1 MELMDMLI
9 QDVFRY
15 FGEDL
20 KRVEECMER
29 HLQTDVDLI
38 IEVVH
43 HLVGS
48 GGKRF
53 RPLLLLATSGL
64 CGYKGERRYSMSAM
78 IEFIHTAT
86 LLHDDVV
93 DRAETRRG
101 KVSANNIW
109 GNAASV
115 LVGDFLYSRSFKLM
129 TDDSN
134 LAIMKLI
141 STTTNTM
148 AEGELFQLARSGD
161 IGISEKE
168 YLSLIEKKTSILIA
182 AACAVGTILADAPV
196 AKIEALT
203 RFGMRIGSAF
213 QITDDTLDY
222 VAKEEEFGKVT
233 GKDLEEGKITL
244 PLIHALKRCSREEK
258 EMIKRSLGKTTGE
271 DQARGDIMTLVNRYG
286 GIAYALEKARSF
298 VDEGK
303 NILMGFDDSDAR
315 AALVAV
321 SDYIVERR
329 T

>member
-1 MELMDMLI
+1 MLI

>member
-1 MELMDMLI
+1 MLI

-203 RFGMRIGSAF
+203 RFGMRIGSAI